1 MVLVECPSEVTG
13 MITIRICYIIILN
26 HTERVSTEVVLSRY
40 ILTLSILNE
49 DLSSNFS
56 CRLDRFRITIFV
68 NNESVLSFEVILTN
82 TLFTYSVKNL
92 FLNFCPCSLNLTTQ
106 AVPEELLIL
115 DKFELL
121 NSVVLSLLH
130 DTELHITNIDGFTIL
145 IDQFNANQRLTA
157 E

>member
-1 MVLVECPSEVTG
+1 MTLVECPSEETSMVA
-13 MITIRICYIIILN
+13 IRIFYIIILN
-26 HTERVSTEVVLSRY
+26 HTERVCTEVVLSRY

-56 CRLDRFRITIFV
+56 CRLDRRRITIFV
-68 NNESVLSFEVILTN
+68 NNESILRLEIILTN

-92 FLNFCPCSLNLTTQ
+92 FLNFSPCSLNLTTQ

-115 DKFELL
+115 DKLELL

-130 DTELHITNIDGFTIL
+130 NLELHITNIDGVTIL
-145 IDQFNANQRLTA
+145 VNQFNANQRLTT